1 MNQHKNDYNNFSY
14 YCQGRA
20 LFHNFK
26 IDCFDG
32 HAHGSEDF
40 EHAFANSCNSA
51 FSTMGDK
58 LNLKKYIRLLM
69 DYCLMKLFLLITL
82 IQVIQT
88 IAKRVVL
95 S

>member
-1 MNQHKNDYNNFSY
+1 MITIISHIIVR
-14 YCQGRA
+14 RA

-58 LNLKKYIRLLM
+58 LNLKKYIKTVNGLL
-69 DYCLMKLFLLITL
+69 FNEIIPLITL
-82 IQVIQT
+82 IQGIQT